1 MTIKTTVKAGNK
13 TLYIEDF
20 EFIPEVGSSFYA
32 HGTKYIVAKI
42 DKTDEQ
48 NAMIQVR
55 TQPSSGARQGGAHA
69 YKTPKGGK

>member
-13 TLYIEDF
+13 TLYVDDF

-32 HGTKYIVAKI
+32 NGTKYVVGSIN
-42 DKTDEQ
+42 KTDEQ
-48 NAMIQVR
+48 TAMIQVT
-55 TQPSSGARQGGAHA
+55 TQPTQGARQGGAHS